1 MNVTSES
8 GIAHLIELR
17 RQWPFTPLIQ
27 ENDLCL
33 VGSTSINGH
42 GNDIDV
48 ALCTSDLCGA
58 AESLRAAGWEVTD
71 AEVYRGVSDDGWFSA
86 KFREWNLLV
95 SEPEI
100 YELWKTADRA
110 CHALRQ
116 IVDRDL
122 TRDERVLMH
131 KAVFND

>member
-1 MNVTSES
+1 MNATLKH
-8 GIAHLIELR
+8 GIAHLNELR

-33 VGSTSINGH
+33 VGSTSVNGY

-48 ALCTSDLCGA
+48 ALCTTDLCSA

-71 AEVYRGVSDDGWFSA
+71 SEVYRGVSDDGWFSA

-100 YELWKTADRA
+100 YELWKAADRA
-110 CHALRQ
+110 CRVLRL

>member
-1 MNVTSES
+1 MNVTSAS
-8 GIAHLIELR
+8 GIEHLNELC
-17 RQWPFTPLIQ
+17 RQWPFIQIIQ

-33 VGSTSINGH
+33 VGSTSINGY

-48 ALCTSDLCGA
+48 ALCTEDLVDAGDV
-58 AESLRAAGWEVTD
+58 LRGAGWEVTE
-71 AEVYRGVSDDGWFSA
+71 AEIYRGVDSDGWFSA

-95 SEPEI
+95 SEPEV

-110 CHALRQ
+110 CRVLRL

>member
-1 MNVTSES
+1 MNVTNES
-8 GIAHLIELR
+8 GIDHLNELR
-17 RQWPFTPLIQ
+17 RQWALTPLIL
-27 ENDLCL
+27 ENELCL
-33 VGSTSINGH
+33 VGSVSVNGY

-48 ALCTSDLCGA
+48 AMCCGDLCNA
-58 AESLRAAGWEVTD
+58 ADTLRAAGWEVTD
-71 AEVYRGVSDDGWFSA
+71 AEVYRGISDDGWFSA

-110 CHALRQ
+110 CRTLRQ

>member
-1 MNVTSES
+1 MNVTSAS
-8 GIAHLIELR
+8 GIEHLTELR
-17 RQWPFTPLIQ
+17 RQWPSTPLFQ
-27 ENDLCL
+27 ENGLCL

-48 ALCTSDLCGA
+48 AMCCGDLYKA
-58 AESLRAAGWEVTD
+58 ADTLRAAGWAVTD
-71 AEVYRGVSDDGWFSA
+71 AEVYRGITDDRWFSA

-95 SEPEI
+95 AAPEI

-110 CHALRQ
+110 CRVLRL

>member
-1 MNVTSES
+1 MNVTNES
-8 GIAHLIELR
+8 GIEHLTELR
-17 RQWPFTPLIQ
+17 RQWPYTPLIQ

-33 VGSTSINGH
+33 VGSTSINGY

-48 ALCTSDLCGA
+48 AMCCDDLCDA
-58 AESLRAAGWEVTD
+58 ADTLRAAGWEVTD
-71 AEVYRGVSDDGWFSA
+71 AEVYRGISDDGWFSA

-95 SEPEI
+95 AEPEI

-110 CHALRQ
+110 CRVLRL

>member
-1 MNVTSES
+1 MIVINKS
-8 GIAHLIELR
+8 GIEHLNELR
-17 RQWPFTPLIQ
+17 RQWPFTQLIQ
-27 ENDLCL
+27 ENALYL
-33 VGSTSINGH
+33 VGSTSINGY

-48 ALCTSDLCGA
+48 ALCTVDLCDA
-58 AESLRAAGWEVTD
+58 ADTLRAAGWGVAD
-71 AEVYRGVSDDGWFSA
+71 AGVYRGVSDGGWFSA

-95 SEPEI
+95 SEPEF

-110 CHALRQ
+110 CRVLRL

-122 TRDERVLMH
+122 TSDERVLMH

>member
-1 MNVTSES
+1 MIVINEN
-8 GIAHLIELR
+8 GIEHLNELR

-27 ENDLCL
+27 ENAMCL
-33 VGSTSINGH
+33 VGSTSINGY

-48 ALCTSDLCGA
+48 ALCTDDLCGA
-58 AESLRAAGWEVTD
+58 ANSLRDAGWEVTD
-71 AEVYRGVSDDGWFSA
+71 AEVYRGVDSDGWFSA

-110 CHALRQ
+110 CRALRL

>member
-1 MNVTSES
+1 M
-8 GIAHLIELR
+8 
-17 RQWPFTPLIQ
+17 
-27 ENDLCL
+27 
-33 VGSTSINGH
+33 
-42 GNDIDV
+42 
-48 ALCTSDLCGA
+48 
-58 AESLRAAGWEVTD
+58 
-71 AEVYRGVSDDGWFSA
+71 
-86 KFREWNLLV
+86 

-110 CHALRQ
+110 CRALRL